1 MFWVIST
8 IVTFLFF
15 IWFFKVPCLKYDND
29 IHKLRPYGLKLWIL
43 LSIILLSLIPIL
55 NLIGIIAGII
65 FFFFWKVEEEL
76 DYEEIFPNIKTN
88 KFFNFLNKK
97 L

>member
-1 MFWVIST
+1 MFWVIAT

-15 IWFFKVPCLKYDND
+15 LWLFKVPYLKYDTQIN
-29 IHKLRPYGLKLWIL
+29 KLRPFGLKLWIL
-43 LSIILLSLIPIL
+43 LCIILFSLVPIL
-55 NLIGIIAGII
+55 NLTGIIVGII
-65 FFFFWKVEEEL
+65 FFFVWKVEEEL
-76 DYEEIFPNIKTN
+76 DYEEIFPSIKTN